1 MEEKHRKDYDAII
14 RREME
19 MNNETEFVERVDTF
33 NYEVR
38 NDLDYTG
45 EGSNEEGEQF
55 EGDGGERG
63 DIIEVE

>member
-1 MEEKHRKDYDAII
+1 MGS
-14 RREME
+14 
-19 MNNETEFVERVDTF
+19 VDTIF
-33 NYEVR
+33 DYEVR

-45 EGSNEEGEQF
+45 EGSNEEEEQC